1 MVARRFCKSCV
12 AGALS
17 TTEATG
23 AGGGLLAA
31 ARAPLRLADLS
42 LQEVIFAVGGGNGGK
57 EEDEEA
63 AAPGRRRWAFSCFLG
78 GGFPSSSSLFF
89 VFVFVASVFSFTRGL
104 ILGPPRSP
112 LEASEGGLSGGGS
125 ARRCEGQAARGRSA
139 AGAAPAVTDGRAV
152 TTESSS
158 EDPLL
163 RSARAARASSRVRRR
178 CFSGRGAAAWLV
190 ALEWQRG
197 ARESV
202 DGILSAF
209 FPFYFGF
216 FFPSKKRQCFIFH
229 VDGGDDRVAIA
240 T

>member
-1 MVARRFCKSCV
+1 MAARRFCKSCV

-78 GGFPSSSSLFF
+78 GGFPSSSSSLFF

-125 ARRCEGQAARGRSA
+125 ARPARGRLHEGGVPRVPRPPLPTA
-139 AGAAPAVTDGRAV
+139 ALSQP
-152 TTESSS
+152 
-158 EDPLL
+158 
-163 RSARAARASSRVRRR
+163 RAAAKTPSCARRERRGRPRA
-178 CFSGRGAAAWLV
+178 
-190 ALEWQRG
+190 
-197 ARESV
+197 
-202 DGILSAF
+202 
-209 FPFYFGF
+209 
-216 FFPSKKRQCFIFH
+216 
-229 VDGGDDRVAIA
+229 
-240 T
+240 